1 MATGPRQ
8 VLSGSSNPGRQFLAN
23 IGMVGGILTGTTS
36 GEFLSLPVAGG
47 GGPIGADAVLTP
59 AGSKVYL
66 SSSFNEVSGSIIQ
79 ALNFLKTQI
88 TDAGDITFLEVNQAL
103 QEATG
108 SVRLG
113 RVGGTDGVIG
123 GNNFS
128 IGTTDDTDLV
138 NFDANILAVSGTL
151 SASLGFSANLIQTA
165 GTISAN
171 STIAGGELQSM
182 AGISAGTTITGSGLA
197 TVQGVIVDLNGIV
210 AVAGDTD
217 LMNLAVGAVTV
228 SGNVNTTAKLKAGTG
243 VEVNLD
249 QAYGVI
255 GDDDLI
261 SVAVGR
267 ATISGSL
274 VAEAGIDS
282 QTVVS
287 GAGNF
292 TGQNMIVDLNG
303 KLGVAGDTDLIN
315 MAVAAA
321 TVSGSLNTTAKL
333 KAGTGVEVN
342 LDQAYGVI
350 GDDDLISVAVG
361 RATISGSMVVETGLD
376 SQTTVSG
383 AGNFTGQNMIV
394 DLNGKVGV
402 AGDTDLINMAV
413 GRATISGSM
422 VAKTGLVSETTVSG
436 AGPIT
441 AQTFKFE
448 GTTQDGIAALYQLQ
462 VAGGILQL
470 TSGSL

>member
-23 IGMVGGILTGTTS
+23 VGMVGGILTGTTS
-36 GEFLSLPVAGG
+36 GEFISLPVAGG
-47 GGPIGADAVLTP
+47 GGPIGADAAVST

-66 SSSFNEVSGSIIQ
+66 SASFNTFSGSIIQ
-79 ALNFLKTQI
+79 ALNFLKGQI
-88 TDAGDITFLEVNQAL
+88 TTAGDVTFLEVNQAL

-113 RVGGTDGVIG
+113 RVGGSDGIIG
-123 GNNFS
+123 GDEFS
-128 IGTTDDTDLV
+128 IGTTDDTDLL
-138 NFDANILAVSGTL
+138 NFDAGMLDVSGAL
-151 SASLGFSANLIQTA
+151 SASGLFQANAIQIV
-165 GTISAN
+165 GNISSN
-171 STIAGGELQSM
+171 GTIAGGALQSM
-182 AGISAGTTITGSGLA
+182 AGLSVGTTITGSGIA
-197 TVQGVIVDLNGIV
+197 TVQGVIVDLNGII

-303 KLGVAGDTDLIN
+303 KFGVAGDTDLIN
-315 MAVAAA
+315 VAVSRA
-321 TVSGSLNTTAKL
+321 TVSGSLVAK
-333 KAGTGVEVN
+333 
-342 LDQAYGVI
+342 
-350 GDDDLISVAVG
+350 
-361 RATISGSMVVETGLD
+361 TGLG
-376 SQTTVSG
+376 SETTVSG

-448 GTTQDGIAALYQLQ
+448 GTNDSGVAALYQLQ